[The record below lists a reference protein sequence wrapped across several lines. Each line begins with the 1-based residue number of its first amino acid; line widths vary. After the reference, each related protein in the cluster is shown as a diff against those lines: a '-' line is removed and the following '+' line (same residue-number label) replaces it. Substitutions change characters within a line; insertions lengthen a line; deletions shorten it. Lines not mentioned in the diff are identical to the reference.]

1 MTSGRPASFT
11 SGRSVCRF
19 WHAGASSAA
28 VPGRRRT
35 VASVLDVLGTEDGA
49 VYPELPPAA
58 DAAALVA
65 RTINTALAAERG
77 AQDLSGAFRLHP
89 VLAVETSAA
98 GRPYRVLRW
107 GVFVRDPD
115 YADGP
120 YGELVAYGAVRR
132 RRDGQLRYDPRG
144 LHEPL
149 TAEQLAVLL
158 AAAGDARGA
167 PALLSEVEPAAGTL
181 W

>member
-1 MTSGRPASFT
+1 M
-11 SGRSVCRF
+11 
-19 WHAGASSAA
+19 
-28 VPGRRRT
+28 
-35 VASVLDVLGTEDGA
+35 LGTEDGA
-49 VYPELPPAA
+49 VYTELPPAA

-89 VLAVETSAA
+89 VLAVQTAA

-107 GVFVRDPD
+107 GVFVPDPD

-149 TAEQLAVLL
+149 TAEQLEALL
-158 AAAGDARGA
+158 VAAGDPRRAA
-167 PALLSEVEPAAGTL
+167 AVLAEVEPAAGTL

>member
-1 MTSGRPASFT
+1 
-11 SGRSVCRF
+11 
-19 WHAGASSAA
+19 

-35 VASVLDVLGTEDGA
+35 VAIVLDLLGTGDGA
-49 VYPELPPAA
+49 VSVELPPAA
-58 DAAALVA
+58 EAAALVA

-77 AQDLSGAFRLHP
+77 PQDLSAAFRLHP

-107 GVFVRDPD
+107 GVFVPDPD

-149 TAEQLAVLL
+149 TAEQVEALL
-158 AAAGDARGA
+158 VAAGDPRGA
-167 PALLSEVEPAAGTL
+167 AAVLAEVEPPAGTL

>member
-1 MTSGRPASFT
+1 MAS
-11 SGRSVCRF
+11 
-19 WHAGASSAA
+19 
-28 VPGRRRT
+28 GRRRT
-35 VASVLDVLGTEDGA
+35 VGSVPDLLGTEDGEVRA
-49 VYPELPPAA
+49 ELPPAA
-58 DAAALVA
+58 EAADLVA
-65 RTINTALAAERG
+65 RTINAALAAERG
-77 AQDLSGAFRLHP
+77 PQDLSAVFRLHP
-89 VLAVETSAA
+89 ILAPETPAATSAA

-107 GVFVRDPD
+107 GVFVPDPD

-149 TAEQLAVLL
+149 TAERLGALLAEAGDPRDAAAVL
-158 AAAGDARGA
+158 A
-167 PALLSEVEPAAGTL
+167 EVEPAVGTL

>member
-1 MTSGRPASFT
+1 
-11 SGRSVCRF
+11 
-19 WHAGASSAA
+19 
-28 VPGRRRT
+28 
-35 VASVLDVLGTEDGA
+35 VLGTGDGA
-49 VYPELPPAA
+49 VHTELPPAA

-77 AQDLSGAFRLHP
+77 PQDLSGAFRLHP
-89 VLAVETSAA
+89 VLAVETSA
-98 GRPYRVLRW
+98 GRPYRVVRW
-107 GVFVRDPD
+107 GVFVPDPD

-149 TAEQLAVLL
+149 TAGQLAALL
-158 AAAGDARGA
+158 VAAGEARGA
-167 PALLSEVEPAAGTL
+167 AAVLAEVQPAAGPL
-181 W
+181 C